1 MSSMNLVK
9 RIPPMMM
16 GEELE
21 KALQIMP
28 DYDESIRDE
37 SEAVRL
43 MALSDLRNIFI
54 PNQMAKSIYCQ
65 LYLSVVRSMKNKES
79 QLAVKQMNE
88 NARAIRGQQYSSLL
102 TGSSFT
108 IIGAS
113 GIGKTSA
120 IGRAIR

>member
-54 PNQMAKSIYCQ
+54 PPHFYILGSEKALLNGDIVFTKLNS
-65 LYLSVVRSMKNKES
+65 LS
-79 QLAVKQMNE
+79 L
-88 NARAIRGQQYSSLL
+88 
-102 TGSSFT
+102 FT
-108 IIGAS
+108 
-113 GIGKTSA
+113 
-120 IGRAIR
+120 RF